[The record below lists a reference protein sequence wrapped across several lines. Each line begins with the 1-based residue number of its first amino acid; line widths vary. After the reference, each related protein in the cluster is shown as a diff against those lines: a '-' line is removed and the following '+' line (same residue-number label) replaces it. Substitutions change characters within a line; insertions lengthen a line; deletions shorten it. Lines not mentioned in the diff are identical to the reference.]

1 MKTHKKKP
9 KTDNTIRREAEVALS
24 KLDGATRELNGH
36 SQEEA
41 DELMTL
47 LRECQKHI
55 SEMEFVARKGYA
67 IMKRAEKAV
76 KLNVIEFPSKAMPLR
91 EFQNSIKAQKQ
102 ALVAKSTE
110 SMKKIV
116 DADYA
121 LLKGLDAVA
130 DAISSRI
137 TEAAYRGFALN

>member
-1 MKTHKKKP
+1 MKTHKKP

-24 KLDGATRELNGH
+24 KLDGATRELTGS

-67 IMKRAEKAV
+67 IMKRAEKAL
-76 KLNVIEFPSKAMPLR
+76 KLPSLELPSKAMPLAD
-91 EFQNSIKAQKQ
+91 FQKEVKRQEKAFKQK
-102 ALVAKSTE
+102 ATE